1 MANMSLSGKVA
12 IVTGASRGIGRAIAL
27 ELARQGCQLAFN
39 YQKSAAAAEEL
50 KKEIEALDRRAL
62 AYQTDAANYAAVQD
76 MVKDVKA
83 QLGRIDILVN
93 NAGITNDKLL
103 MRMKEDDW
111 DSVIATNLKSA
122 FNFSRAVTPVM
133 LKQEQGSILNIS
145 SISGVVGMAG
155 QANYSASKAG
165 LIGFS
170 KALAKELG
178 SRNITVNA
186 LAPGIIETDMTSV
199 LNEDYRKKLLEQI
212 PLQRFGRVDELAKV
226 AAFLVSEAAQYIT
239 GQVIQIDGGLAM

>member
-1 MANMSLSGKVA
+1 MDFTGRVA

-27 ELARQGCQLAFN
+27 ELAKQGCDIAFN
-39 YQKSAAAAEEL
+39 YQKSVEAAEQL
-50 KKEIEALDRRAL
+50 KAECAALGRKVL
-62 AYQTDAANYAAVQD
+62 AYQVDAADFAAVQD
-76 MVKDVKA
+76 MVKDIKA
-83 QLGRIDILVN
+83 QWGRVDLLVN

-111 DSVIATNLKSA
+111 DRVISTNLKSA
-122 FNFSRAVTPVM
+122 FNFSKAVTPIM
-133 LKQEQGSILNIS
+133 LKQEYGRMLNIS

-165 LIGFS
+165 LIGLS

-178 SRNITVNA
+178 SRNITVNV
-186 LAPGIIETDMTSV
+186 LAPGIIETDMTTI
-199 LNEDYRKKLLEQI
+199 LNEEYKKKLLEQI
-212 PLQRFGRVDELAKV
+212 PLQRFGTVAELATT
-226 AAFLVSEAAQYIT
+226 AAFLLSDGAQYIT